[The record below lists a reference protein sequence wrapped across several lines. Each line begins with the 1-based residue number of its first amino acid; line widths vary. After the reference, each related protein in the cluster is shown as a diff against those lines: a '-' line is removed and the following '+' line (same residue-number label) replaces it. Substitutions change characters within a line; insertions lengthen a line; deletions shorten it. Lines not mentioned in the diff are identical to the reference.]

1 MQLRPKIPIAI
12 ERYLVDGAIAALLAI
27 LYAPLLIHWYNG
39 WLNKSISIEH
49 EYFSHGLIGLPFA
62 AYIVWTHRHQW
73 RKLPDKSHPV
83 GLALLVLG
91 AIFYLTGQ
99 SELVN
104 LSVPIVLAGLCLWFK
119 GIPGFKL
126 QSFPLLLVFLA
137 TPTAVPYLIEPFA
150 LPLQRFI
157 AGVAG
162 FTLIQF
168 GLDVTVVG
176 INLFVGGR
184 IVEVA
189 PHCAGL
195 KMLFTSL
202 YVSLMLLYWSGAL
215 LSRKKTILLLSGAV
229 VISVSANIIRNT
241 LLTFFHGTGNEKA
254 FEWLHE
260 SWGGDLYSAC
270 MLGTLVLL
278 LNGIERYWPQEPE
291 SQLTHPEFSSSS
303 MTDEEYR
310 E

>member
-1 MQLRPKIPIAI
+1 MQIKRKIPIAI
-12 ERYLVDGAIAALLAI
+12 ERYLIEIAIAALLTI
-27 LYAPLLIHWYNG
+27 LYAPLMIHWYDG

-49 EYFSHGLIGLPFA
+49 EYFSHGLIGIPFA
-62 AYIVWTHRHQW
+62 AYIAWSHRQQW
-73 RKLPDKSHPV
+73 RQLPDQSHPL
-83 GLALLVLG
+83 GLALLALG

-104 LSVPIVLAGLCLWFK
+104 LSFPTVLAGICLWFK

-126 QSFPLLLVFLA
+126 QGFPLLLVFLA

-162 FTLIQF
+162 FVLLQF

-176 INLFVGGR
+176 INLYVGGR

-202 YVSLMLLYWSGAL
+202 YVSLMLLYWSGAWI
-215 LSRKKTILLLSGAV
+215 SRKKSILLLSGAV
-229 VISVSANIIRNT
+229 LISVSANILRNT
-241 LLTFFHGTGNEKA
+241 LLTFFHGTGREGA

-278 LNGIERYWPQEPE
+278 LNAIENYYPEPSRSK
-291 SQLTHPEFSSSS
+291 SQLPR
-303 MTDEEYR
+303 EEI
-310 E
+310 